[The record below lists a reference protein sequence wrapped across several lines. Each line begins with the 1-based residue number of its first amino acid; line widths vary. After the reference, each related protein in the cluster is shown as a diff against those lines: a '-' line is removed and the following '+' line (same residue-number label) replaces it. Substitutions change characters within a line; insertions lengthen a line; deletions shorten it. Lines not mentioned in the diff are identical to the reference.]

1 MASGSKTLRKPGTS
15 VFWSLCSSCSYVPRL
30 GFLGFFEPALH
41 ALVFQE
47 VVDTVR
53 LPDQYFFRGGQQT
66 HAPVW
71 PPCFSSAL
79 TTLPPAPGQASDGHG
94 WCSSN
99 NTLALPLWNCT
110 SACRGR
116 TFLIRNPPYLSLFPC
131 FLSHLGS
138 VSSILVSLGSLSL
151 SLSFALSLTPK
162 PCTCLLRGR
171 ERERQTD
178 TAWLAATSSL
188 YSAASS
194 WCVCLAWHGF
204 FLVIPQ
210 ETTSWPTVS
219 LRDPASD
226 VANSSVTLLRLATNF
241 AARSSFAP
249 PE

>member
-116 TFLIRNPPYLSLFPC
+116 TFLIRNPPYLSLSLCFPA
-131 FLSHLGS
+131 SYHTS
-138 VSSILVSLGSLSL
+138 ARSARSLSAL
-151 SLSFALSLTPK
+151 ARCLFLFPLLCHSLRNPALVF
-162 PCTCLLRGR
+162 CAGER
-171 ERERQTD
+171 ERETD
-178 TAWLAATSSL
+178 RHRLVGGHL
-188 YSAASS
+188 QL
-194 WCVCLAWHGF
+194 VLGCL
-204 FLVIPQ
+204 FLVCVSGMARLLFGD
-210 ETTSWPTVS
+210 TTGHNV
-219 LRDPASD
+219 
-226 VANSSVTLLRLATNF
+226 VAYCV
-241 AARSSFAP
+241 P
-249 PE
+249 P

>member
-99 NTLALPLWNCT
+99 NTLALPSWNC
-110 SACRGR
+110 SWACRSR
-116 TFLIRNPPYLSLFPC
+116 TILIRNPISLPWLAVSFS
-131 FLSHLGS
+131 FLCS
-138 VSSILVSLGSLSL
+138 VTHSE
-151 SLSFALSLTPK
+151 T
-162 PCTCLLRGR
+162 CTALLRGR
-171 ERERQTD
+171 ERERE
-178 TAWLAATSSL
+178 TASLAAASSL
-188 YSAASS
+188 YLAASS
-194 WCVCLAWHGF
+194 WGVCVCLVWHGFLLVTPQETPAFAVPASSFHAWHGTRA
-204 FLVIPQ
+204 VGK
-210 ETTSWPTVS
+210 
-219 LRDPASD
+219 R
-226 VANSSVTLLRLATNF
+226 
-241 AARSSFAP
+241 
-249 PE
+249 